1 MGSQFM
7 SLRVA
12 DPEILKARLRGDFPD
27 IVDALYK
34 NPKPPEIKLRPAFEL
49 MARGTF
55 VFLPK
60 GREHP
65 DGLMVCR
72 AFEYLLETLGQ
83 RRWNIEFYPDESEDA
98 MWTLAFGRCEAAWLD
113 LPATETGI
121 GTTAWKSPDTCRSLR
136 GSLQRALQTK
146 SYNPRYSPQSSI
158 EECIQALDEAIS
170 SRYGLFTIFQ
180 G

>member
-7 SLRVA
+7 SLHVA

-27 IVDALYK
+27 LVETFYK
-34 NPKPPEIKLRPAFEL
+34 HPKPPDAQLRPAFEL

-60 GREHP
+60 RRELP
-65 DGLMVCR
+65 EGWIYSR
-72 AFEYLLETLGQ
+72 AFEYLLDTLGR
-83 RRWNIEFYPDESEDA
+83 RRWSIEFYPDESEDA
-98 MWTLAFGRCEAAWLD
+98 MWSLSFGRCEAAWLD

-121 GTTAWKSPDTCRSLR
+121 GATAWRSPDMCRSLR
-136 GSLQRALQTK
+136 GSLQHALQSQ
-146 SYNPRYSPQSSI
+146 SYNPRYSPKYSI
-158 EECIQALDEAIS
+158 EECLQALDEAIS